1 MLVRYLAR
9 RLFHSVFVIAGV
21 VLVVFLVMHMIGDPA
36 RLMLRPEASQEQYL
50 ALRRQLGLDDPL
62 YVQLGRFL
70 SGLAHGEFGDSLW
83 QRVPALPLV
92 LQRLPATLYLTAVT
106 VIIALPTAVVLG
118 VLAALKPRAVTDR
131 IITVLSLG
139 GVSTADF
146 WLGLTLIL
154 VFAVQL
160 DWLPTSGYGGPQ
172 FVILPAL
179 TLAFR
184 PVGRISQLTRST
196 MLDELSKAYVTTARA
211 KGIPERLVLFY
222 HTLRNAAI
230 PIITLA
236 ADEMAALLN
245 GAVVIETVFAWPGI
259 GILLIQAIEHRDFP
273 VVEAEV
279 FVIALMV
286 VALNL
291 IVDLSYSVI
300 DPRVR
305 YS

>member
-1 MLVRYLAR
+1 MHYLAR
-9 RLFHSVFVIAGV
+9 RLFHSIFVIVGV
-21 VLVVFLVMHMIGDPA
+21 MMVVFLVMHMIGDPA
-36 RLMLRPEASQEQYL
+36 RLMLRPEATQAQYL

-62 YVQLGRFL
+62 YVQFGRFL
-70 SGLAHGEFGDSLW
+70 SGLVQGDFGNSLW

-106 VIIALPTAVVLG
+106 VILALPTAVVLG
-118 VLAALKPRAVTDR
+118 VLAALKPGAVLDR
-131 IITVLSLG
+131 VITVLSLG

-196 MLDELSKAYVTTARA
+196 MLDELTKAYVTTARA
-211 KGIPERLVLFY
+211 KGIPERLVLFS

-273 VVEAEV
+273 VVEAVV

-291 IVDLSYSVI
+291 IVDLSYSII

>member
-1 MLVRYLAR
+1 MHYLAR
-9 RLFHSVFVIAGV
+9 RLFHSIFVIVGV
-21 VLVVFLVMHMIGDPA
+21 MMVVFLVMHMIGDPA
-36 RLMLRPEASQEQYL
+36 RLMLRPEATQAQYL

-62 YVQLGRFL
+62 YVQFGRFL
-70 SGLAHGEFGDSLW
+70 SGLVQGDFGNSLW

-106 VIIALPTAVVLG
+106 MILALPTAVVLG
-118 VLAALKPRAVTDR
+118 VLAALKPGAVLDR
-131 IITVLSLG
+131 VITVLSLG

-196 MLDELSKAYVTTARA
+196 MLDELTKAYVTTARA

-273 VVEAEV
+273 VVEAVV

-291 IVDLSYSVI
+291 IVDLSYSII

>member
-1 MLVRYLAR
+1 MRYLAR
-9 RLFHSVFVIAGV
+9 RLFHSIFVVVGV
-21 VLVVFLVMHMIGDPA
+21 IMVVFLVMHMIGDPA
-36 RLMLRPEASQEQYL
+36 RLMLRPEATQEQYL
-50 ALRRQLGLDDPL
+50 ALHRQLGLDDPL
-62 YVQLGRFL
+62 YIQFGRFL
-70 SGLAHGEFGDSLW
+70 SGLMRGDFGDSLW

-92 LQRLPATLYLTAVT
+92 LQRLPATIYLTAVT
-106 VIIALPTAVVLG
+106 VTMALPTALVLG
-118 VLAALKPRAVTDR
+118 VLAALKPRAALDR
-131 IITVLSLG
+131 VITVLSLG

-146 WLGLTLIL
+146 WLGLMLIL
-154 VFAVQL
+154 LFAVRL
-160 DWLPTSGYGGPQ
+160 DWLPTSGFGGPQ
-172 FVILPAL
+172 FVVLPAL
-179 TLAFR
+179 ALAFR
-184 PVGRISQLTRST
+184 PVGRISLLTRST
-196 MLDELSKAYVTTARA
+196 VLDELSKAYVTTARA
-211 KGIPERLVLFY
+211 KGISERIVLFY
-222 HTLRNAAI
+222 HTLKNAAI

-273 VVEAEV
+273 VVQAAV

-291 IVDLSYSVI
+291 IVDLTYSII

>member
-1 MLVRYLAR
+1 MLLRYLAR
-9 RLFHSVFVIAGV
+9 RLFHSIFVIVGV
-21 VLVVFLVMHMIGDPA
+21 ILVVFAVMHMIGDPA

-70 SGLAHGEFGDSLW
+70 SGLVRGDFGDSLW

-106 VIIALPTAVVLG
+106 MIIALPTAVVLG
-118 VLAALKPRAVTDR
+118 VLAALKPRAVLDR
-131 IITVLSLG
+131 VITVLSLG

-211 KGIPERLVLFY
+211 KGLPERLVLFY

-291 IVDLSYSVI
+291 IVDLSYSII